1 MSTIN
6 IDLTGETLYSGNG
19 QLDSNRTVDCNS
31 NTILFDNN
39 SVFVVTSNVAPS
51 GLNGAWT
58 VNGFGSGS
66 QRVEK
71 ITSSAGTIR
80 ESFGDKSQQFY
91 GSTGINTIPNGNGWV
106 MVDSTSAGIAGI
118 FVSGTTVTGVRADIP
133 SGSAFVG
140 NGQIG
145 VNVNGSYAG
154 VYTTSSG
161 GGFGIY
167 SNARAYIE
175 TYGTG
180 GSADNSAVLHL
191 ESTTQG
197 FLPPRMTETE
207 RDTNITTPANGLIIY
222 NITTGKHQGYNGSW
236 NDLY

>member
-71 ITSSAGTIR
+71 ITSGAGTIR
-80 ESFGDKSQQFY
+80 ESFGDKSQVMY
-91 GSTGINTIPNGNGWV
+91 GKVSIGN
-106 MVDSTSAGIAGI
+106 
-118 FVSGTTVTGVRADIP
+118 DI
-133 SGSAFVG
+133 GSAFLFEVDGTGTGKRGIYAISSGLIAIRGYDPSNVG
-140 NGQIG
+140 IQGQTDYGIAVYG
-145 VNVNGSYAG
+145 VASNTTAG
-154 VYTTSSG
+154 YGGQFTGKFSLLSLPTSSAG
-161 GGFGIY
+161 L
-167 SNARAYIE
+167 
-175 TYGTG
+175 
-180 GSADNSAVLHL
+180 SAGDV
-191 ESTTQG
+191 
-197 FLPPRMTETE
+197 
-207 RDTNITTPANGLIIY
+207 
-222 NITTGKHQGYNGSW
+222 W
-236 NDLY
+236 NDSGTLKIV